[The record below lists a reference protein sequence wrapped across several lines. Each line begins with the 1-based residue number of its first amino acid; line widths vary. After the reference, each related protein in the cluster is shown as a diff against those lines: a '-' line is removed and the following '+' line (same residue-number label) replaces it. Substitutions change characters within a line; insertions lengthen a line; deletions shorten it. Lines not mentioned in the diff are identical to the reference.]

1 MQRKEVLFKKHVNHF
16 YEVFGKMIQKER
28 NSVMKKLIT
37 GKKISGL
44 LFVFM
49 VFSVFLSTGV
59 FASSTEADIST
70 DVTTTAAD
78 EISVK
83 YCGHVQNKGDMP
95 YVNSPTPLGTRGEG
109 LRIEGFCFDLTGPV
123 PEGAKLVYQVHV
135 QNIGWMTPVS
145 SADFAG
151 TRGESLRVESI
162 KISLENLPGYDVYY
176 QGHVENK
183 GDIPKVDGTWDWVK
197 NGEELGTVGESLRLE
212 EITVKIVKQPT
223 TTTTYDMAGTFG
235 PETGSEE
242 VAGDAI
248 INVPDVTLQNLHIKG
263 NLTIGEGVGNGD
275 VTLNNIIVEGDTII
289 HGGGENSIHINGGQY
304 QSITVEK
311 TASGKM
317 RIVATNVD
325 GLKVVI
331 SEDATGQGI
340 ILEGDF
346 ADVTVN
352 APDVNI
358 STQGDTTI
366 GNMTVGEK
374 ATDCEVTL
382 AEGTKVE
389 KMVLDSGANVKG
401 KGTIDKAEVN
411 ADNVKFETA
420 PKEQVVDPGVVVPPV
435 VVPPVVPPTPG
446 PGPTD
451 PSVAALAA
459 VNAANTATAMQ
470 TALESN
476 SSPLGISTIRTATFT
491 YGGTTLNYDNL
502 AAGRQ
507 TALANDMIANR
518 PIGGFTT
525 TTAVKNMFEDFAEAR
540 VTIEYQLDRANTA
553 IADPIAY
560 PNGDDIAFIDDVILS
575 LGGINQSLT
584 LSGQPVSTLKADLIT
599 TRSLYTQASFD
610 NTKKDAARVILYHG
624 VTSPY
629 PYPSMR
635 SLLEAMKSAY
645 LAVT

>member
-459 VNAANTATAMQ
+459 VNAATNASTMQ
-470 TALESN
+470 TALINNASA
-476 SSPLGISTIRTATFT
+476 LGLVLTDYNNVT
-491 YGGTTLNYDNL
+491 NL
-502 AAGRQ
+502 DRKLAVASDMFANKPYANVTDVRQMFADLASARLSIQ
-507 TALANDMIANR
+507 TALNQLNDKTGPVLISDSDVQSGKLTVLN
-518 PIGGFTT
+518 
-525 TTAVKNMFEDFAEAR
+525 
-540 VTIEYQLDRANTA
+540 
-553 IADPIAY
+553 
-560 PNGDDIAFIDDVILS
+560 DIIPKLESLPSSAKFSGATVSTILS
-575 LGGINQSLT
+575 QFNIALTAYQALSLTDRQAVLQSL
-584 LSGQPVSTLKADLIT
+584 VDHADFN
-599 TRSLYTQASFD
+599 SF
-610 NTKKDAARVILYHG
+610 G
-624 VTSPY
+624 E
-629 PYPSMR
+629 
-635 SLLEAMKSAY
+635 LLAEIQR
-645 LAVT
+645 LHQGL